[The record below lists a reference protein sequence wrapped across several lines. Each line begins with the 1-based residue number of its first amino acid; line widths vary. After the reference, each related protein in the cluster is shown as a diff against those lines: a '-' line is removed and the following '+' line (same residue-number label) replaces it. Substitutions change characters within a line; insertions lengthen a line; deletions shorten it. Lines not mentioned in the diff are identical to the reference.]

1 MSGIVYHIY
10 HPPAPGK
17 TFSVDMPEGHCAFFY
32 GQALGGRP
40 CIKAILHDSPR
51 HAHDMRWI
59 DEVLYCRL
67 APGATIEEFD
77 THSRQA
83 REAVEQ

>member
-1 MSGIVYHIY
+1 MSEVFHVFR
-10 HPPAPGK
+10 PPMRHK
-17 TFSVDMPEGHCAFFY
+17 DMPEGHRAVYY

-40 CIKAILHDSPR
+40 CSNAVLHDPPR
-51 HAHDMRWI
+51 DGEDLRWI

-67 APGATIEEFD
+67 APGATVDEFD
-77 THSRQA
+77 ERTNQA